1 MNRKDEFKFYVLQE
15 QVFLLEKLMI
25 ENHIEFHNEQEI
37 TQTSSLKYYIN
48 NKDRPKLDQ
57 LVKKNNIILK
67 TDSIP
72 FIEHRLPEKV
82 NFSLILVFTL
92 ILSLIVFIVWLT

>member
-1 MNRKDEFKFYVLQE
+1 MDRKNEFKFYVLQE
-15 QVFLLEKLMI
+15 HVFLLEKLML
-25 ENHIEFHNEQEI
+25 ENNIEFHNEQEV

-48 NKDRPKLDQ
+48 NKDRSKLDQ
-57 LVKKNNIILK
+57 LVKANNIILK

-82 NFSLILVFTL
+82 NFSLILVFIL
-92 ILSLIVFIVWLT
+92 ILSLIILVVWLT

>member
-67 TDSIP
+67 TDNIP

>member
-15 QVFLLEKLMI
+15 QAFLLEKLML
-25 ENHIEFHNEQEI
+25 ENHIEFHNEQEV

-48 NKDRPKLDQ
+48 NKDRAKLDK
-57 LVKKNNIILK
+57 LVKENDIILK

-72 FIEHRLPEKV
+72 FIEHRLPEKINV
-82 NFSLILVFTL
+82 SLILVFIL
-92 ILSLIVFIVWLT
+92 ILSFIFLLAWLT